1 MVKRGKHEVLVYAE
15 GGGDSDELKSQ
26 MRQAFSEFFDKTHL
40 KTCKPR
46 VIACGSRSNAFNDFR
61 IAIGQ
66 GRNALLLVDSETALD
81 ADRSQDNHFSPWM
94 HLKNRDNWDKPDK
107 AGDEDC
113 HLMVQVMESW
123 FLAEWETVAAFF
135 GQGFKVSTKPIHPIE
150 KVDKDSVY
158 GTLDK
163 ATRDCKS
170 KSKYGKGAHSFR
182 LLALISPN
190 SVLDASPWAKRF
202 IDEIAKRKRKD

>member
-1 MVKRGKHEVLVYAE
+1 MMRRKNDVLVYAE

-61 IAIGQ
+61 MAIDQ
-66 GRNALLLVDSETALD
+66 GRNALLLVDSETPVSA
-81 ADRSQDNHFSPWM
+81 AHQQGSHFLPWA
-94 HLKNRDNWDKPDK
+94 HLKCRDNWDKPDK
-107 AGDEDC
+107 ASDADC

-123 FLAEWETVAAFF
+123 FLVDWETVATFF
-135 GQGFKVSTKPIHPIE
+135 GQGFKTSPRPTQSIE
-150 KVDKDSVY
+150 KMDKNSVY
-158 GTLDK
+158 GALEK

-170 KSKYGKGAHSFR
+170 T
-182 LLALISPN
+182 ALFISI
-190 SVLDASPWAKRF
+190 SYVLK
-202 IDEIAKRKRKD
+202 